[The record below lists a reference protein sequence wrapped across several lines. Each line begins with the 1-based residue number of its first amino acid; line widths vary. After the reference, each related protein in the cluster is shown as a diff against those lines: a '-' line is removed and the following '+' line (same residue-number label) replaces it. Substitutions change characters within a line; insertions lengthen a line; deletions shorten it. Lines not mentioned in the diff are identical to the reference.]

1 MGDRIASLPADVR
14 SLLRTGVAITNVAQC
29 VEELVVNAL
38 DAGATC
44 VAIRVDLPCFKIQVV
59 DNGKGIQQD
68 DLQVVGERYSTSKCH
83 EVSDLENLHYFGYRG
98 EALASLRDI
107 TSILEI
113 NSRSQT
119 STQTFCKIFQ
129 QGRALPIS
137 DSTVPRSSAGTTV
150 TVHDLFYNLPVRKKC
165 CNPTLDLEKIRQKV
179 ESIALIKPLISLSLR
194 NDVSGHVV
202 LQTHKTNSILNTFT
216 YLFGPGK
223 SKSLTEVYGKEADFA
238 IEGYIGKKGA
248 NKKDYQFIYINGR
261 NVLKTKLH
269 KVVNHQLSKSLILRR
284 KLELM
289 TDKFRGHIMNTS
301 PTKTTDQHGI
311 YVLNVTCPYKEY
323 DITFEPAKTLV
334 EFKNFDKLQHCL
346 EKTVTDFLKKHSL
359 HLGILAENFVK
370 KDPKDFIEDKNGK
383 EETWKTDFV
392 GLKFK
397 PEIST
402 KDRNGL
408 FSKIVKR
415 KVISDISS
423 SSTLSESP
431 DTGLTSDEKESNTN
445 DKNDTIDMLKKDELF
460 TPLDQ
465 QMKVTT
471 PGSPRPVVMNP
482 TTEIKSNR
490 NGSIRL
496 DKETSKDNTIS
507 KRKDSCS
514 DGDLSEDP
522 IPTQE
527 RVKMSVKKN
536 IICIDTPIVRE
547 TKINVSSLS
556 KLRKRKSSGNSTLLT
571 KSILEKQKKFTKLKE
586 QQRDTAADTLEN
598 PDFKSD
604 NCSTEFGEIQTD
616 VPVFTS
622 SLQGLRKLRSK
633 EPGSMKGQISEHS
646 LQALRKYRSQSR
658 ATKMD
663 QVTNQPINNAQQ
675 GNDMSRTL
683 SSNCEDKSERIVTI
697 TEPAPCHLMENSP
710 IKHIK
715 QTLHDS
721 EHLVE
726 DDKSNASVSVF
737 NLTSLKPHEKFL
749 CQPVHGEGVEDDR
762 LNDQANYLKYT
773 NTKYEMQHE
782 LQPSTSTDFSKS
794 SPIDI
799 EEACESIENCVA
811 EIENIISKSN
821 NRSNSM
827 NNLQETYKCSPSRE
841 YEKFT
846 TITEEKKSKP
856 KSFMS
861 SDRFI
866 QTVHSFLPSEG
877 SQSYNTTQSPPVI
890 LTPCGDTVKQGVYTT
905 ETKQKST
912 DADLFYTTLSPQQS
926 VKQISSFTHN
936 QDSIHRPSSSHIATI
951 HKPNC
956 VDDLSDTNISLKN
969 KSRFESM
976 CFDRDI
982 VKKGIELDVEK
993 QDIYETN
1000 RKTNEIYSVSK
1011 FASKNQDLSF
1021 LSYFD
1026 VTESETQAVPQTCD
1040 NQYIC
1045 DKNDVPFD
1053 VYMQFMC
1060 KKAKITYDN
1069 EIDSSLVCN
1078 ETMPDVDESQ
1088 PFYRQ
1093 TQEFVVLEDSGID
1106 NNYKEME
1113 ISDDEEIGIDIN
1125 FQKSVPHFERKTSVS
1140 PCLSEGFSPII
1151 DTEEF
1156 SLSDEDSQNN
1166 SGPHFEKIQ
1175 AIIEQKSQTNSS
1187 SSNYFMKI
1195 DQTFSKNITVA
1206 VDSRLNEKSEDLMED
1221 QHEMPSIYMP
1231 KKLFALDSV
1240 KSENNPFLDNDNI
1253 SKEYSATNFEDS
1265 CDLPNEI
1272 LSSSNS
1278 TSTNYK
1284 PKHSSFNSN
1293 SITSNTYWVAQSS
1306 DEMLDFN
1313 SKNSQQIPNQ
1323 HCNETDS
1330 HGISMSETY
1339 ELLEVSDT
1347 DNVCKDVDIGERQVG
1362 HSSPPSSTV
1371 RSDAE
1376 LFSPEG
1382 DSELKEVQTQVTKND
1397 SDSTNLVTTP
1407 CSKGKIITTEDCFS
1421 PDGDSELRNVQLDC
1435 KTWIEMTDPVS
1446 GTKLYVNTRSGHSV
1460 KSTEWTPPE
1469 DSIQHQTGNQYTPVH
1484 TGRNIPALSPKS
1496 SKSLKSLMDQ
1506 HLSKDDDDLGSI
1518 KWKNTDQINGET
1530 RKVEDL
1536 FKEWENPVFNMPAKS
1551 MPTTQISHMTRA
1563 STKAHQ
1569 ALNPYVFDKDMLQ
1582 NFKVLGQ
1589 VDNKFIA
1596 CSLQIGESSSSD
1608 KEMLCLI
1615 DQHAAHERVRLETFT
1630 KEAYVVQDGEK
1641 TICYTELVSDEEL
1654 TFPEQVI
1661 RVITSFT
1668 EEFSRIGI
1676 RFSSDKKNRDSI
1688 KLHTVPSCF
1697 VQKDQSSGKIRK
1709 DTSAIKAAEVLIKE
1723 YAEVLQD
1730 TRGSRGRMPNTI
1742 HKALCSQACHGA
1754 IKFGDPLTLHEC
1766 EELLKSLTKCKLPF
1780 QCAHGRPSVVP
1791 LIQLG
1796 DRHQEKKRPNLWK
1809 VAKHLQQ

>member
-1 MGDRIASLPADVR
+1 MGDRITSLPADVR

-44 VAIRVDLPCFKIQVV
+44 VAVRVDLPCFKIQVV
-59 DNGKGIQQD
+59 DNGKGIRQD

-83 EVSDLENLHYFGYRG
+83 EVSDLENLHYYGYRG

-165 CNPTLDLEKIRQKV
+165 CNPALDLEKIRQKV
-179 ESIALIKPLISLSLR
+179 ESIALIKPSVSLSLR

-202 LQTHKTNSILNTFT
+202 LQTHKTNNILNTFT

-223 SKSLTEVYGKEADFA
+223 SKSLTEVSGKEVDFA
-238 IEGYIGKKGA
+238 VDGYIGKKGA

-284 KLELM
+284 KLELS
-289 TDKFRGHIMNTS
+289 TNKFRGHIMNTS

-334 EFKNFDKLQHCL
+334 EFKNFEILQHCL
-346 EKTVTDFLKKHSL
+346 EKTVTDFLKEHSL

-370 KDPKDFIEDKNGK
+370 KDPKETLDDKNGK
-383 EETWKTDFV
+383 EITSKTDFV

-431 DTGLTSDEKESNTN
+431 DTGLTSNEKESNTN
-445 DKNDTIDMLKKDELF
+445 DTIDMLKNDEFF

-471 PGSPRPVVMNP
+471 PGSPRLVVLDS
-482 TTEIKSNR
+482 TTETQSNR
-490 NGSIRL
+490 NGSTCL
-496 DKETSKDNTIS
+496 GKDTSQDNTMSS
-507 KRKDSCS
+507 KRNDSCS

-522 IPTQE
+522 IPTQQ
-527 RVKMSVKKN
+527 RVKMAVKKN

-556 KLRKRKSSGNSTLLT
+556 KLRKRKSSENCTLLT
-571 KSILEKQKKFTKLKE
+571 KSLLEKQKKFTRLKE
-586 QQRDTAADTLEN
+586 HTCSGEQQGDTLADTLEN
-598 PDFKSD
+598 QDYKSK
-604 NCSTEFGEIQTD
+604 NCSTESRAMQND

-633 EPGSMKGQISEHS
+633 KHGSMKSQISENS
-646 LQALRKYRSQSR
+646 LQVLRKYRLQSR
-658 ATKMD
+658 ATKED
-663 QVTNQPINNAQQ
+663 QVINQPTCNTKQ
-675 GNDMSRTL
+675 GNDRTETL
-683 SSNCEDKSERIVTI
+683 SSNCEDKSERIVTDA
-697 TEPAPCHLMENSP
+697 EPVPGHLVEKATIFKNV
-710 IKHIK
+710 K
-715 QTLHDS
+715 QTLHDN
-721 EHLVE
+721 ENLDE
-726 DDKSNASVSVF
+726 YGKSDLSASVS
-737 NLTSLKPHEKFL
+737 NLTSVKPHKKFL
-749 CQPVHGEGVEDDR
+749 CPPVDGKGVDDDK
-762 LNDQANYLKYT
+762 LNDQANSLKNT
-773 NTKYEMQHE
+773 NTNYEMQHE

-827 NNLQETYKCSPSRE
+827 NIPQETFKFSPSRE
-841 YEKFT
+841 YENFT
-846 TITEEKKSKP
+846 TKSEEKYSKP

-877 SQSYNTTQSPPVI
+877 SQSFNRTESLPAFQTNYA
-890 LTPCGDTVKQGVYTT
+890 DTVN
-905 ETKQKST
+905 QKSP
-912 DADLFYTTLSPQQS
+912 DADLFYTTSPPHQS
-926 VKQISSFTHN
+926 GRQISTFTFN
-936 QDSIHRPSSSHIATI
+936 QDSSNQPSSSHIATVQNPSSWD
-951 HKPNC
+951 H
-956 VDDLSDTNISLKN
+956 LSESNSALKGKGKIKSLSLYRGN
-969 KSRFESM
+969 KDQRLES
-976 CFDRDI
+976 DI
-982 VKKGIELDVEK
+982 GEH
-993 QDIYETN
+993 DIYETN
-1000 RKTNEIYSVSK
+1000 EKTKEIYSVSK

-1026 VTESETQAVPQTCD
+1026 VAESETQEVPQTCD
-1040 NQYIC
+1040 SQHIC

-1106 NNYKEME
+1106 NEYKEME
-1113 ISDDEEIGIDIN
+1113 ISDDEDNEIDIK
-1125 FQKSVPHFERKTSVS
+1125 FQKYVPNFERKTSVS

-1151 DTEEF
+1151 DTEES
-1156 SLSDEDSQNN
+1156 SLSDEDSHKN
-1166 SGPHFEKIQ
+1166 SGRHLE
-1175 AIIEQKSQTNSS
+1175 EQESQTNSS
-1187 SSNYFMKI
+1187 SSNYLTKT
-1195 DQTFSKNITVA
+1195 DQTSDIIKSMTMK
-1206 VDSRLNEKSEDLMED
+1206 SSLYEESEDLMEN
-1221 QHEMPSIYMP
+1221 QHGMPSVYMP
-1231 KKLFALDSV
+1231 KKLFALDNV
-1240 KSENNPFLDNDNI
+1240 KTSKPANQNNPLLDHGTI
-1253 SKEYSATNFEDS
+1253 FRESSGTNFEDRMDYS
-1265 CDLPNEI
+1265 NEI
-1272 LSSSNS
+1272 FSSSNS
-1278 TSTNYK
+1278 TSLHYK
-1284 PKHSSFNSN
+1284 HQHRSFNSN
-1293 SITSNTYWVAQSS
+1293 SITGNTNLISQSS
-1306 DEMLDFN
+1306 DEMFGSNTKN
-1313 SKNSQQIPNQ
+1313 SKQIPNQ
-1323 HCNETDS
+1323 HCSETDS
-1330 HGISMSETY
+1330 HGIIMSETD
-1339 ELLEVSDT
+1339 ELQEVSDI
-1347 DNVCKDVDIGERQVG
+1347 NNGCRKDINISDKNILC
-1362 HSSPPSSTV
+1362 HSPPPSTTV
-1371 RSDAE
+1371 RSDVE

-1382 DSELKEVQTQVTKND
+1382 DSELKEVETQVTKVD
-1397 SDSTNLVTTP
+1397 SDSAKLITTP
-1407 CSKGKIITTEDCFS
+1407 GSKGKMTTTEDCFS
-1421 PDGDSELRNVQLDC
+1421 PDGDSELRNVQLEC

-1469 DSIQHQTGNQYTPVH
+1469 DSIQHQTDNISTPVH
-1484 TGRNIPALSPKS
+1484 KERNIPALSPES

-1506 HLSKDDDDLGSI
+1506 HLSKDDDDLASI

-1569 ALNPYVFDKDMLQ
+1569 ALNPCVFDKDMLQ

-1596 CSLQIGESSSSD
+1596 CSLQIGESPSSD

-1630 KEAYVVQDGEK
+1630 KEAYKVKDGEK
-1641 TICYTELVSDEEL
+1641 KICCTELVSDEEL
-1654 TFPEQVI
+1654 TFPEEVI
-1661 RVITSFT
+1661 RVITSFI

-1676 RFSSDKKNRDSI
+1676 RFSSDKNKRDSI

-1697 VQKDQSSGKIRK
+1697 LQKDQSSGKIRK
-1709 DTSAIKAAEVLIKE
+1709 DASAIKASEALIKE

-1754 IKFGDPLTLHEC
+1754 IKFGDPLTLPEC
-1766 EELLKSLTKCKLPF
+1766 EELLKSLSKCKLPF

-1796 DRHQEKKRPNLWK
+1796 DRHQERKRPNLWK

>member
-44 VAIRVDLPCFKIQVV
+44 VAVRVDLPCFKIQVV
-59 DNGKGIQQD
+59 DNGKGIRQD

-83 EVSDLENLHYFGYRG
+83 EVSDLENLHYYGYRG

-119 STQTFCKIFQ
+119 STHTFCKIFQ
-129 QGRALPIS
+129 QGRPLSIS

-165 CNPTLDLEKIRQKV
+165 CNPALDLEKIRQKV
-179 ESIALIKPLISLSLR
+179 ESIALIKPSISLSLR

-202 LQTHKTNSILNTFT
+202 LQTHKTNNILNTFT

-223 SKSLTEVYGKEADFA
+223 SKSLTDVCGKEADFS

-248 NKKDYQFIYINGR
+248 NKKDCQFIYINGR

-284 KLELM
+284 KLELS
-289 TDKFRGHIMNTS
+289 TNKFRGHIMNTS

-334 EFKNFDKLQHCL
+334 EFKNFELLQHCL

-370 KDPKDFIEDKNGK
+370 KDPKDFIDDKNGK
-383 EETWKTDFV
+383 EVTSKTDFV

-415 KVISDISS
+415 KIISDISS
-423 SSTLSESP
+423 STGTSIESP
-431 DTGLTSDEKESNTN
+431 DSVLTSDEKDSISN
-445 DKNDTIDMLKKDELF
+445 DKNDIDMDNNDELF

-471 PGSPRPVVMNP
+471 PGSPRPVVLNP
-482 TTEIKSNR
+482 TIEIKSNR
-490 NGSIRL
+490 NVGIRFG
-496 DKETSKDNTIS
+496 KETSKDNTMS

-514 DGDLSEDP
+514 DDDLSEDP
-522 IPTQE
+522 IPTQQ
-527 RVKMSVKKN
+527 RVKMLVKKN
-536 IICIDTPIVRE
+536 IICIDTPIVKE

-556 KLRKRKSSGNSTLLT
+556 KLRKRKNSENSTLLT
-571 KSILEKQKKFTKLKE
+571 KSLLEKQKKFTRLKEHTCSEE
-586 QQRDTAADTLEN
+586 QQRDTLADTLEN
-598 PDFKSD
+598 QDFKSK
-604 NCSTEFGEIQTD
+604 NCSTESGAMQND

-633 EPGSMKGQISEHS
+633 EHGTMKSQISEHS
-646 LQALRKYRSQSR
+646 LQALRKYRSQHQVM
-658 ATKMD
+658 KEN
-663 QVTNQPINNAQQ
+663 QVTNQPIHNVKQ
-675 GNDMSRTL
+675 GSDMSGSL
-683 SSNCEDKSERIVTI
+683 SNCEDKSERIVTSA
-697 TEPAPCHLMENSP
+697 EPDPRLSVDNTT
-710 IKHIK
+710 IKHVK

-726 DDKSNASVSVF
+726 DGKSNLSVSVS

-749 CQPVHGEGVEDDR
+749 CQPVHGEGVDDDR
-762 LNDQANYLKYT
+762 LNDQANSLKYT
-773 NTKYEMQHE
+773 NTNYEMQHE

-821 NRSNSM
+821 NRSNSR
-827 NNLQETYKCSPSRE
+827 NISQETYKFSPSRE
-841 YEKFT
+841 YENFT
-846 TITEEKKSKP
+846 TISQETNSNP

-877 SQSYNTTQSPPVI
+877 SQSFNKTESSPVFQTI
-890 LTPCGDTVKQGVYTT
+890 SGNTVKQGVYTT
-905 ETKQKST
+905 ETKRKST
-912 DADLFYTTLSPQQS
+912 DADLFYTISSPQES
-926 VKQISSFTHN
+926 VRQRSSFTFNH
-936 QDSIHRPSSSHIATI
+936 DSINKPSSSSHIANVHNTS
-951 HKPNC
+951 C
-956 VDDLSDTNISLKN
+956 VDHLSETNSSSKD
-969 KSRFESM
+969 KGKFESLSLYRGN
-976 CFDRDI
+976 RDQI
-982 VKKGIELDVEK
+982 PESYTEEH
-993 QDIYETN
+993 DIYETN
-1000 RKTNEIYSVSK
+1000 KINNEIYSVSK

-1026 VTESETQAVPQTCD
+1026 VSESETLEVPQTCD
-1040 NQYIC
+1040 NQHIC
-1045 DKNDVPFD
+1045 DNNDVPFD

-1060 KKAKITYDN
+1060 KKSKITYDN

-1093 TQEFVVLEDSGID
+1093 TQEFVVLEDSGIATD
-1106 NNYKEME
+1106 YKGME
-1113 ISDDEEIGIDIN
+1113 ITDDEESEIYLK
-1125 FQKSVPHFERKTSVS
+1125 FQKYVPNFERSTLVS

-1151 DTEEF
+1151 DTEES

-1166 SGPHFEKIQ
+1166 SGPHLEITQ
-1175 AIIEQKSQTNSS
+1175 PIVEQESQTNSS
-1187 SSNYFMKI
+1187 SSNYFI
-1195 DQTFSKNITVA
+1195 ETYETSDNIKSMA
-1206 VDSRLNEKSEDLMED
+1206 VKSRLDEKSGDLTKD
-1221 QHEMPSIYMP
+1221 QHEMPSVYMP
-1231 KKLFALDSV
+1231 KKLFALDDV
-1240 KSENNPFLDNDNI
+1240 KTSNPANQNNPLLDNDNI
-1253 SKEYSATNFEDS
+1253 SKESSGTIFEDRMDYS
-1265 CDLPNEI
+1265 NEI
-1272 LSSSNS
+1272 FSISDS
-1278 TSTNYK
+1278 TSLHYK
-1284 PKHSSFNSN
+1284 PQHRSFNSN
-1293 SITSNTYWVAQSS
+1293 SITENTYLVSQSS
-1306 DEMLDFN
+1306 DETFSSNAKN
-1313 SKNSQQIPNQ
+1313 SKQIPNQ

-1330 HGISMSETY
+1330 HCIIMSETD
-1339 ELLEVSDT
+1339 ELQEVSDI
-1347 DNVCKDVDIGERQVG
+1347 DNGCRKDINISDKNILC
-1362 HSSPPSSTV
+1362 HSPPSLSTG

-1382 DSELKEVQTQVTKND
+1382 DRELKEVETQVRKID
-1397 SDSTNLVTTP
+1397 SDTINVVTTP
-1407 CSKGKIITTEDCFS
+1407 CSKGKMITTEDCFS

-1469 DSIQHQTGNQYTPVH
+1469 DSIQHKTENKSTPVH
-1484 TGRNIPALSPKS
+1484 TGRNIPVLSPKS
-1496 SKSLKSLMDQ
+1496 SKSLKNLMDQ

-1518 KWKNTDQINGET
+1518 KWKNTDQINTET

-1536 FKEWENPVFNMPAKS
+1536 FKEWENPVFNMPAK
-1551 MPTTQISHMTRA
+1551 
-1563 STKAHQ
+1563 
-1569 ALNPYVFDKDMLQ
+1569 
-1582 NFKVLGQ
+1582 VLGQ

-1596 CSLQIGESSSSD
+1596 CSLQIGESTSSD

-1615 DQHAAHERVRLETFT
+1615 DQHAAHERIRLETFT
-1630 KEAYVVQDGEK
+1630 KEAYDVKDGEK
-1641 TICYTELVSDEEL
+1641 MICCTELVSEEEL
-1654 TFPEQVI
+1654 TFPEQII

-1676 RFSSDKKNRDSI
+1676 RFSSDRNKRDSI

-1709 DTSAIKAAEVLIKE
+1709 DTSAIKA
-1723 YAEVLQD
+1723 AEVLQD

-1796 DRHQEKKRPNLWK
+1796 DRNQERKRPNLWK

>member
-1 MGDRIASLPADVR
+1 M
-14 SLLRTGVAITNVAQC
+14 
-29 VEELVVNAL
+29 
-38 DAGATC
+38 
-44 VAIRVDLPCFKIQVV
+44 
-59 DNGKGIQQD
+59 
-68 DLQVVGERYSTSKCH
+68 
-83 EVSDLENLHYFGYRG
+83 
-98 EALASLRDI
+98 ASLRDI

-223 SKSLTEVYGKEADFA
+223 SKSLTEVYGNEADFA

-383 EETWKTDFV
+383 EETSKTDFV

-402 KDRNGL
+402 KDKNGL

-445 DKNDTIDMLKKDELF
+445 DKNDTIDMFKKDELF
-460 TPLDQ
+460 TPLEQ

-471 PGSPRPVVMNP
+471 PGSPRPVVLNP

-490 NGSIRL
+490 NGSIHL
-496 DKETSKDNTIS
+496 GKETSKDNTMS

-522 IPTQE
+522 IPTQQ
-527 RVKMSVKKN
+527 RVKMLVKKN

-556 KLRKRKSSGNSTLLT
+556 KLRKRKSSESSTLLT

-586 QQRDTAADTLEN
+586 QQRDTAADALEN
-598 PDFKSD
+598 PDFKSK
-604 NCSTEFGEIQTD
+604 NCSTEFKEKQTD

-622 SLQGLRKLRSK
+622 SLQGLRKLKSK
-633 EPGSMKGQISEHS
+633 EHESMKGQISEHS

-658 ATKMD
+658 VTKLD
-663 QVTNQPINNAQQ
+663 QVTHQPIHNEKQCS
-675 GNDMSRTL
+675 DMSGTL

-697 TEPAPCHLMENSP
+697 AEPALR
-710 IKHIK
+710 
-715 QTLHDS
+715 
-721 EHLVE
+721 HLVE
-726 DDKSNASVSVF
+726 NTTIKHVKQTHHDNENLDDYGKSDLSASVF
-737 NLTSLKPHEKFL
+737 NLTSLKSHENFQCL
-749 CQPVHGEGVEDDR
+749 PNHGEEVDEDR
-762 LNDQANYLKYT
+762 LNDQEDSLKYT
-773 NTKYEMQHE
+773 CTNSTQMQHE
-782 LQPSTSTDFSKS
+782 LEPSTSTDFSKS

-827 NNLQETYKCSPSRE
+827 NIPKETFKFSPSRE
-841 YEKFT
+841 DETFT
-846 TITEEKKSKP
+846 TISGENNSKP

-866 QTVHSFLPSEG
+866 QTVHSFLPNEA
-877 SQSYNTTQSPPVI
+877 SQSFNRTESSPVFQ
-890 LTPCGDTVKQGVYTT
+890 THYGDTVKQGIHTI

-912 DADLFYTTLSPQQS
+912 DADLFYTNSSPHQS
-926 VKQISSFTHN
+926 IRQISTYNFNQNSIQRPLSLHSQTVHN
-936 QDSIHRPSSSHIATI
+936 TS
-951 HKPNC
+951 C
-956 VDDLSDTNISLKN
+956 VDHLSETNSSLKG
-969 KSRFESM
+969 KGKFESL
-976 CFDRDI
+976 CLSRGNTDKRL
-982 VKKGIELDVEK
+982 ESNTEEY
-993 QDIYETN
+993 DIYETN
-1000 RKTNEIYSVSK
+1000 KKTNEIYSVSK

-1026 VTESETQAVPQTCD
+1026 VTESESLEIPQTCD
-1040 NQYIC
+1040 NQHIC

-1078 ETMPDVDESQ
+1078 ESMPEVGESQ

-1113 ISDDEEIGIDIN
+1113 ISDDEDNEIDIK
-1125 FQKSVPHFERKTSVS
+1125 FQKYVPNFERKTSVS

-1151 DTEEF
+1151 DTEE
-1156 SLSDEDSQNN
+1156 SSLSMLSDEDSQNN
-1166 SGPHFEKIQ
+1166 SGRHSEIIQ
-1175 AIIEQKSQTNSS
+1175 PIVEQQSLTNSS
-1187 SSNYFMKI
+1187 SSNYFIKAH
-1195 DQTFSKNITVA
+1195 QTSSIIKSMA
-1206 VDSRLNEKSEDLMED
+1206 VKSRLYENSEDLMED
-1221 QHEMPSIYMP
+1221 QHEMPSVYMP
-1231 KKLFALDSV
+1231 KKLFALDNV
-1240 KSENNPFLDNDNI
+1240 KTSSLASKINPLLDNDNI
-1253 SKEYSATNFEDS
+1253 SKECSGTNFEDRMDDS
-1265 CDLPNEI
+1265 NEI
-1272 LSSSNS
+1272 
-1278 TSTNYK
+1278 
-1284 PKHSSFNSN
+1284 FSN
-1293 SITSNTYWVAQSS
+1293 SITENTYLVSQSS
-1306 DEMLDFN
+1306 DETFGSNAKN
-1313 SKNSQQIPNQ
+1313 SKQIPNQ
-1323 HCNETDS
+1323 HCSETDS
-1330 HGISMSETY
+1330 HGIIMSETD
-1339 ELLEVSDT
+1339 ELQEVSDI
-1347 DNVCKDVDIGERQVG
+1347 DNGCRKDINISDTNILC
-1362 HSSPPSSTV
+1362 HLPPSSSTG

-1382 DSELKEVQTQVTKND
+1382 DSELKEVETQVRKID
-1397 SDSTNLVTTP
+1397 SGTTNVVTTPCSKGKIITTSNAVTTP
-1407 CSKGKIITTEDCFS
+1407 CSKGKIITTEICFS

-1446 GTKLYVNTRSGHSV
+1446 G
-1460 KSTEWTPPE
+1460 
-1469 DSIQHQTGNQYTPVH
+1469 
-1484 TGRNIPALSPKS
+1484 
-1496 SKSLKSLMDQ
+1496 
-1506 HLSKDDDDLGSI
+1506 
-1518 KWKNTDQINGET
+1518 KN
-1530 RKVEDL
+1530 
-1536 FKEWENPVFNMPAKS
+1536 
-1551 MPTTQISHMTRA
+1551 
-1563 STKAHQ
+1563 
-1569 ALNPYVFDKDMLQ
+1569 
-1582 NFKVLGQ
+1582 
-1589 VDNKFIA
+1589 FI
-1596 CSLQIGESSSSD
+1596 
-1608 KEMLCLI
+1608 
-1615 DQHAAHERVRLETFT
+1615 
-1630 KEAYVVQDGEK
+1630 
-1641 TICYTELVSDEEL
+1641 
-1654 TFPEQVI
+1654 
-1661 RVITSFT
+1661 
-1668 EEFSRIGI
+1668 
-1676 RFSSDKKNRDSI
+1676 
-1688 KLHTVPSCF
+1688 
-1697 VQKDQSSGKIRK
+1697 
-1709 DTSAIKAAEVLIKE
+1709 
-1723 YAEVLQD
+1723 
-1730 TRGSRGRMPNTI
+1730 
-1742 HKALCSQACHGA
+1742 
-1754 IKFGDPLTLHEC
+1754 
-1766 EELLKSLTKCKLPF
+1766 
-1780 QCAHGRPSVVP
+1780 
-1791 LIQLG
+1791 
-1796 DRHQEKKRPNLWK
+1796 
-1809 VAKHLQQ
+1809 